1 MKTALVVVV
10 VLIVASIAGV
20 FGKKIANWINGDPLE
35 AAMQD
40 AVNAMRPTLPR
51 KIDDLTTLVSVDLL
65 RTTMMY
71 HYRMNDTSKV
81 DKKVFES
88 RMQSKLIKDV
98 CGSPMIKT
106 INPARSTGTHTRIP
120 RFGGAFRC
128 QPERVACLAALPS
141 DPQADGDARPRSRP
155 DNLPGAFRCHRLY
168 FEEQA
173 SAN

>member
-1 MKTALVVVV
+1 LKTALVVVV

-35 AAMQD
+35 AAMHD
-40 AVNAMRPTLPR
+40 AVNAIRPTLPR

-71 HYRMNDTSKV
+71 HYRMNLDTSKV

-106 INPARSTGTHTRIP
+106 INAGAIYGYIYTDTR
-120 RFGGAFRC
+120 
-128 QPERVACLAALPS
+128 
-141 DPQADGDARPRSRP
+141 GDLITTIKVSKKE
-155 DNLPGAFRCHRLY
+155 C
-168 FEEQA
+168 
-173 SAN
+173 ANA